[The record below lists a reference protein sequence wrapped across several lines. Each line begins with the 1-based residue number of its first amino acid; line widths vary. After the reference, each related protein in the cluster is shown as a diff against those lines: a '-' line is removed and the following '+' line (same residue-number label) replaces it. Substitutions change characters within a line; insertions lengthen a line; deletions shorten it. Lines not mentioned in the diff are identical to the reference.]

1 MKYKLLS
8 SLFYSD
14 KKLYEETY
22 TSRFNSESTYK
33 FNFEIKNNKAF
44 LFINKEILNKIDTI
58 LYLDKELA
66 FYSDIVPPIA
76 LKDYKRKCLIDEI
89 KTTNDI
95 EGVHSTRK
103 EIKDILNDKNTKK
116 DKRLYGIVK
125 KYEMLMEDDE
135 IPLKTCIDIR
145 NIYDEI
151 TLLDIIKENK
161 DYAPDGEIFRDNIV
175 YVTNDRDEIIHR
187 EITPESEI
195 INVMS
200 NCLNDLNNDDI
211 NFLIRIAVFHYAFG
225 YIHPFYDGNGRT
237 SRFISSYLLSQRL
250 EDLVSFRLSYTI
262 KQNIKKYQKSFSIVN
277 DEKNK
282 GDLTSFVI
290 SFFDLLIES
299 LKDLKSSLIDR
310 IEKLDFF
317 RNIISKIINDD
328 IKLSQIMF
336 ILIQNALFGEGG
348 IDIETLSFAGEISTS
363 KTRSIIKYLESENLI
378 LKNKVGKK
386 FEYKINLTNLLKVY
400 EELEV
405 ET

>member
-125 KYEMLMEDDE
+125 KYEMM
-135 IPLKTCIDIR
+135 
-145 NIYDEI
+145 
-151 TLLDIIKENK
+151 
-161 DYAPDGEIFRDNIV
+161 
-175 YVTNDRDEIIHR
+175 
-187 EITPESEI
+187 
-195 INVMS
+195 
-200 NCLNDLNNDDI
+200 
-211 NFLIRIAVFHYAFG
+211 
-225 YIHPFYDGNGRT
+225 
-237 SRFISSYLLSQRL
+237 
-250 EDLVSFRLSYTI
+250 
-262 KQNIKKYQKSFSIVN
+262 KS
-277 DEKNK
+277 
-282 GDLTSFVI
+282 L
-290 SFFDLLIES
+290 
-299 LKDLKSSLIDR
+299 
-310 IEKLDFF
+310 
-317 RNIISKIINDD
+317 
-328 IKLSQIMF
+328 
-336 ILIQNALFGEGG
+336 
-348 IDIETLSFAGEISTS
+348 
-363 KTRSIIKYLESENLI
+363 
-378 LKNKVGKK
+378 
-386 FEYKINLTNLLKVY
+386 
-400 EELEV
+400 
-405 ET
+405 